1 MHYSLWPNIVN
12 LTYFFQLE
20 LEIEMIHKRIYTPG
34 QNVWSGSKSV
44 VTFGLIKILTHP
56 C

>member
-1 MHYSLWPNIVN
+1 MTHACGGCVSFDRER
-12 LTYFFQLE
+12 TYTLYAT
-20 LEIEMIHKRIYTPG
+20 YTPG
-34 QNVWSGSKSV
+34 QNVWSGSKSA